1 MQVTRECSEDRL
13 GRRGLQSDNGD
24 NNGAVV
30 FGLFELVALEGKLS
44 CLRRGEAECSGAG
57 FADLPVHRSTTRVH
71 KTTRL
76 TLKCHSAL
84 WTVNPHRIGRG
95 SPSRVAKGCIL
106 DAARA
111 CELDVAAQLPSHEP
125 RNEAWSI
132 GRPGALASRVW
143 GANRKMSAGS
153 LFGPI
158 VGPAT
163 KASPSSAFQVS
174 NPSFFPAFPTF
185 SRARCDVLPVSFG
198 GTLCSLAAKRT

>member
-76 TLKCHSAL
+76 TLNMPL
-84 WTVNPHRIGRG
+84 
-95 SPSRVAKGCIL
+95 SPVDCQPAPDR
-106 DAARA
+106 
-111 CELDVAAQLPSHEP
+111 Q
-125 RNEAWSI
+125 
-132 GRPGALASRVW
+132 
-143 GANRKMSAGS
+143 RK
-153 LFGPI
+153 
-158 VGPAT
+158 
-163 KASPSSAFQVS
+163 
-174 NPSFFPAFPTF
+174 
-185 SRARCDVLPVSFG
+185 PVSG
-198 GTLCSLAAKRT
+198 RKRVHS